1 MAVEQE
7 TEPETAGEA
16 TSPGSPASGD
26 LALFERGLPV
36 LATKLQRDEVL
47 KKLEIAARKGKLAGF
62 EKHDGPETFEVEA
75 FSTPFDHLLLATATQ
90 DSTGTRLSFRLHMLR
105 KSPAIFAV
113 IIVLSIWP
121 GLPLTHS
128 MLLTYFS
135 WYSHVATWVTAA
147 WYLPLTVLPFAWMIP
162 RSLKKSGKEAREA
175 AREQILKL
183 RDLLDGT
190 LTQG

>member
-7 TEPETAGEA
+7 TEPETAREA
-16 TSPGSPASGD
+16 GGAGIPASGD
-26 LALFERGLPV
+26 LAPFERGLPV
-36 LATKLQRDEVL
+36 LSTKLQRDEVL
-47 KKLEIAARKGKLAGF
+47 KTLEIAARKGKLAGF
-62 EKHDGPETFEVEA
+62 EKREGPESFEVEA

-90 DSTGTRLSFRLHMLR
+90 ASAGTRLSFRLRMLR
-105 KSPAIFAV
+105 KSPAILAV
-113 IIVLSIWP
+113 IIIVSVWP

-147 WYLPLTVLPFAWMIP
+147 WYLPLTVLPFFWFLP
-162 RSLKKSGKEAREA
+162 KQLKRSSKEAREA